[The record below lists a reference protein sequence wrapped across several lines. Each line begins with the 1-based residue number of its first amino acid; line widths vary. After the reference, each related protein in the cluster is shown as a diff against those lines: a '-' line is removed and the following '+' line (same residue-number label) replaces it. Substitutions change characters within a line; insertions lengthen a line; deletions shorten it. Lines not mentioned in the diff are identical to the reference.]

1 MEQGR
6 EIGFSSHNLP
16 LSKSTIAFAT
26 EREDTESQY
35 ADELRRQ
42 AYIQTLG
49 KLIQRVVC
57 ESLQNSIFNF
67 LQIVKFSS
75 FSFNIATPDLI
86 KVKGSSS
93 IITTRLQKNSQ
104 SNSHLPSQVTA
115 TTSRKSVPRSAIRT
129 LPPPSTTPTT
139 GWQSPN
145 CRTTRGRSLRT
156 CRT

>member
-49 KLIQRVVC
+49 KSIP
-57 ESLQNSIFNF
+57 SLSKSSKLNPTC
-67 LQIVKFSS
+67 KF
-75 FSFNIATPDLI
+75 
-86 KVKGSSS
+86 
-93 IITTRLQKNSQ
+93 
-104 SNSHLPSQVTA
+104 
-115 TTSRKSVPRSAIRT
+115 
-129 LPPPSTTPTT
+129 
-139 GWQSPN
+139 
-145 CRTTRGRSLRT
+145 
-156 CRT
+156 

>member
-49 KLIQRVVC
+49 KLIPTL
-57 ESLQNSIFNF
+57 SKSP
-67 LQIVKFSS
+67 KF
-75 FSFNIATPDLI
+75 D
-86 KVKGSSS
+86 
-93 IITTRLQKNSQ
+93 SQ
-104 SNSHLPSQVTA
+104 LANCNSHL
-115 TTSRKSVPRSAIRT
+115 
-129 LPPPSTTPTT
+129 
-139 GWQSPN
+139 
-145 CRTTRGRSLRT
+145 SLSI
-156 CRT
+156 